1 MNGSAVSRFAF
12 APERFNDLIGFIK
25 RAEEPPFANLSRA
38 FGNMLFNQNSLTR
51 KIIINRNQFGNRH
64 TSPVDDNLFT
74 GLDSQ
79 KQPRQLGLHLI
90 DVYLNHDSR
99 C

>member
-25 RAEEPPFANLSRA
+25 RAEEPPFASLSRA

-51 KIIINRNQFGNRH
+51 KIIINRDQLGNRH
-64 TSPVDDNLFT
+64 TNPVDNNLFT
-74 GLDSQ
+74 GLDLKKQASQ
-79 KQPRQLGLHLI
+79 FGLNFI
-90 DVYLNHDSR
+90 DVYLNYDLR

>member
-12 APERFNDLIGFIK
+12 APERFNDLIGAIK
-25 RAEEPPFANLSRA
+25 RPEEPTFPNLSLA
-38 FGNMLFNQNSLTR
+38 FGNVLLNQNSLTR
-51 KIIINRNQFGNRH
+51 KIIINRDQLGNRH

-79 KQPRQLGLHLI
+79 KQPRQFGLDLI
-90 DVYLNHDSR
+90 DVDLNHDSR